1 MTPLDHLLFLLC
13 VALACTVQNLTGFAF
28 GLVLLG
34 LTALTGVAPLPTL
47 THVVSVLVLVNAAG
61 LFFRARPQLPPG
73 VMRPTLAASLL
84 GVLTGVLLLQW
95 LAKGWLPLL
104 QGLLALT
111 IALASLDLLLRP
123 APAAQL
129 ASRRRFAGFGL
140 LSGLLGGLFS
150 TAGPPLVYHFYRQP
164 LPLQQVRD
172 ALLTVFALNALL
184 RLGLMGASQQLDLR
198 VLWLSL
204 EALPLVWLIS
214 HAMAGKPP
222 PLSPVLLRRL
232 VCLLLLG
239 VAASLAASAWR
250 LHAG

>member
-1 MTPLDHLLFLLC
+1 MTPLDHLLYLLC

-34 LTALTGVAPLPTL
+34 LAALSGVAPLPTL

-61 LFFRARPQLPPG
+61 LFLRARPQLPRG
-73 VMRPTLAASLL
+73 VMRPTLLASLF
-84 GVLTGVLLLQW
+84 GVLAGVLLLQW
-95 LAKGWLPLL
+95 LARTWLPLL
-104 QGLLALT
+104 QAMLALT
-111 IALASLDLLLRP
+111 IAVAALDLLLRP
-123 APAAQL
+123 QPAARLAPA
-129 ASRRRFAGFGL
+129 RRFAGFGL

-164 LPLQQVRD
+164 LPPQQVRD

-184 RLGLMGASQQLDLR
+184 RLGLMGAGQQLDR
-198 VLWLSL
+198 SVLWLSL

-214 HAMAGKPP
+214 RAMAGRPP
-222 PLSPVLLRRL
+222 PLPPTLLRRL

-250 LHAG
+250 LARA